1 MNNIIIYNTEDGKA
15 KINLILDDGSVW
27 LSQSEIA
34 ELFQTT
40 KQNISKH
47 IKSIFQDLELSEEET
62 VNYKLT
68 VQNEG
73 TRTVERKLAYYNL
86 DMILAIGYRVR
97 SPRGIQFRKYA
108 STVLKDYLIKGFAI
122 DDERL
127 KELGGGSYFKELL
140 DRIRDIRSSEKVFY
154 RQVLDLFSTAVDYNP
169 ISVEAKSFFAT
180 VQNKMHFAVH
190 HNTASEVIYKRVD
203 SKKEFMGLT
212 TFKGELPTLKEAQIA
227 KNYLTEK
234 ELQGLNQLVSGYL
247 DFAERQAQR
256 EVPMTMADWIKH
268 IDAIL
273 SATGEA
279 VLQDKGHISH
289 QQMQA
294 KVLSEYQKYQNLI
307 IDNIYQI
314 PSNIDLEQT
323 LMNNF
328 SAKIDHFL
336 AESGQSINP
345 AVLNATTHYIV
356 QVYLGQLT
364 MHDTIHEIKQNF
376 AITKK
381 YMDILTLIIL
391 ISLLALIVLN
401 YFLYDLMGWRIFIF
415 TTTLILFLAGYLAA
429 MPICQQ
435 MIQQIFVIK

>member
-73 TRTVERKLAYYNL
+73 TRTVERKLAY
-86 DMILAIGYRVR
+86 
-97 SPRGIQFRKYA
+97 
-108 STVLKDYLIKGFAI
+108 
-122 DDERL
+122 
-127 KELGGGSYFKELL
+127 
-140 DRIRDIRSSEKVFY
+140 
-154 RQVLDLFSTAVDYNP
+154 YNP

-294 KVLSEYQKYQNLI
+294 KVFSEYQKYQN
-307 IDNIYQI
+307 
-314 PSNIDLEQT
+314 QT
-323 LMNNF
+323 ISSVERDYLRE
-328 SAKIDHFL
+328 IR
-336 AESGQSINP
+336 
-345 AVLNATTHYIV
+345 VL
-356 QVYLGQLT
+356 
-364 MHDTIHEIKQNF
+364 DTYV
-376 AITKK
+376 KK
-381 YMDILTLIIL
+381 
-391 ISLLALIVLN
+391 
-401 YFLYDLMGWRIFIF
+401 G
-415 TTTLILFLAGYLAA
+415 G
-429 MPICQQ
+429 
-435 MIQQIFVIK
+435 K

>member
-294 KVLSEYQKYQNLI
+294 KVLSEYQKYQN
-307 IDNIYQI
+307 
-314 PSNIDLEQT
+314 QT
-323 LMNNF
+323 ISSVERDYLREIRVLDTY
-328 SAKIDHFL
+328 AKK
-336 AESGQSINP
+336 G
-345 AVLNATTHYIV
+345 
-356 QVYLGQLT
+356 G
-364 MHDTIHEIKQNF
+364 K
-376 AITKK
+376 
-381 YMDILTLIIL
+381 
-391 ISLLALIVLN
+391 
-401 YFLYDLMGWRIFIF
+401 
-415 TTTLILFLAGYLAA
+415 
-429 MPICQQ
+429 
-435 MIQQIFVIK
+435 